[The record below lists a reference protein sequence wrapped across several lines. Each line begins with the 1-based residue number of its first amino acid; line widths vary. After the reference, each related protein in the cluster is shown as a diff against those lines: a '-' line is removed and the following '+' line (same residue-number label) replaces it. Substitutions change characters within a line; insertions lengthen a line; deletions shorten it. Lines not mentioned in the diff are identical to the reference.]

1 MYRVVQSS
9 AENLEN
15 KIFCCGLYRVESEK
29 GEREVNMSKSTYRLK
44 FVMAGDSGVG
54 KTSLLLRFSD
64 GTFRYV
70 NRGHTVSGVVI
81 LCIYTNT
88 RKYTFFLS
96 NLIWVETV
104 RNSKES
110 RK

>member
-1 MYRVVQSS
+1 
-9 AENLEN
+9 
-15 KIFCCGLYRVESEK
+15 
-29 GEREVNMSKSTYRLK
+29 MSKSTYRLK

-70 NRGHTVSGVVI
+70 NRGEKHTVSGVLI

-88 RKYTFFLS
+88 RKYTFFF
-96 NLIWVETV
+96 V
-104 RNSKES
+104 
-110 RK
+110 